1 MARIILDFPEIF
13 PFSTEISVRI
23 GDINA
28 ANHVGNDAII
38 QIIAEGRARFLRRYG
53 YQELDIEGAGLIMA
67 DVAVVYKSEA
77 FYGDILVVDVGVS
90 DFTTYGCDFIY
101 RVTNKKTEK
110 EIVRAKNGFVFFDY
124 EQRKPVNVPEKFK
137 ALFSG

>member
-1 MARIILDFPEIF
+1 MARIILDFPEVF
-13 PFSTEISVRI
+13 PFSTEIGVRI

-38 QIIAEGRARFLRRYG
+38 QIIAEGRARFLRSYG
-53 YQELDIEGAGLIMA
+53 YWELDIEGAGLIMA
-67 DVAVVYKSEA
+67 DVAVLYKSEA
-77 FYGDILVVDVGVS
+77 FYGDILVIEVGVR
-90 DFTTYGCDFIY
+90 DFNKYGCDFIY

-137 ALFSG
+137 ALFIP

>member
-1 MARIILDFPEIF
+1 MARIILDLPEVF
-13 PFSTEISVRI
+13 PFSTEIDIRI

-53 YQELDIEGAGLIMA
+53 YWELDVEGAGLIVA
-67 DVAVVYKSEA
+67 DLAIVYKSEA
-77 FYGDILVVDVGVS
+77 FYGDNMIVEVGVR

-101 RVTNKKTEK
+101 RVTNKKTKK
-110 EIVRAKNGFVFFDY
+110 EIVRAKNGSVFFDY

-137 ALFSG
+137 ALFTP

>member
-1 MARIILDFPEIF
+1 MARIILDFPAVL

-28 ANHVGNDAII
+28 VNHVGNDAII

-124 EQRKPVNVPEKFK
+124 EQRKPVNVPGKFK